1 MDAFATANLAPNK
14 RKDENSC
21 SVFHF
26 PNLNELYAV
35 RNAVCTLHPNALF
48 DPNAQLQQEPIGTA
62 WILNNVAV
70 RKSDFA
76 DDDRFFTNR

>member
-1 MDAFATANLAPNK
+1 MNEDTTMYCKPKLDQPVYVRGVMDAFATANLAPNK
-14 RKDENSC
+14 RRDENSC

-48 DPNAQLQQEPIGTA
+48 DPNAQPQQEPIGTA
-62 WILNNVAV
+62 
-70 RKSDFA
+70 
-76 DDDRFFTNR
+76 